1 MNVIAIIAAFNEAD
15 IIEPALNHLIEE
27 GISAYVIDNHSS
39 DETAAIA
46 ARFIGRGVVGIESFP
61 KSIDRRPERFDWREL
76 LRRKE
81 ALARE
86 LDGDWFIHHDADEF
100 RESPWPG
107 VRLIDAIARVDA
119 AGYNAVD
126 FELLNF
132 RPTDDSFVP
141 GTDPRPVI
149 RLYERGNEWDRLQ
162 IKCWKKTFDTV
173 DLASSGGH
181 DAQFANR
188 RVFPL
193 RFVLRHYPVRGQ
205 AHGMRKV
212 FSERR
217 ARLNPDERAL
227 GWHVQYE
234 GLDAPCDFI
243 ANASGL
249 TEYDA
254 DRIRIDVNV
263 RHRLVEELEE
273 SLRQAHQRHEEVAAA
288 HAALRDDHAALTS
301 QFTRRSEEHDAVL
314 AQLAEERSRRASAE
328 AHADRLLDWSRQL
341 ENAQRDAQARLDAV
355 HHSITWRWT
364 SPARRVARWLL
375 PRGTSR

>member
-15 IIEPALNHLIEE
+15 IIGPALTHLIEE

-46 ARFIGRGVVGIESFP
+46 ARFAGRGVIGIESFP
-61 KSIDRRPERFDWREL
+61 KSSDRRPERFDWREL

-86 LDGDWFIHHDADEF
+86 LNGDWFIHHDADEF

-107 VRLIDAIARVDA
+107 VRLVDAIARVDA

-149 RLYERGNEWDRLQ
+149 RMYERGDEWDRLQ
-162 IKCWKKTFDTV
+162 IKCWKKTSEPV

-234 GLDAPCDFI
+234 AVNAPHDFI
-243 ANASGL
+243 ASASEL

-254 DRIRIDVNV
+254 DGIRIHANV
-263 RHRLVEELEE
+263 RHRLVEQLED
-273 SLRQAHQRHEEVAAA
+273 SLRQQNERHDELVAA
-288 HAALRDDHAALTS
+288 HATLRAEHAALTA
-301 QFTRRSEEHDAVL
+301 QLTQISEQRHAVI
-314 AQLAEERSRRASAE
+314 AQLAEERSRRANAE
-328 AHADRLLDWSRQL
+328 AHADRLLTWSREL
-341 ENAQRDAQARLDAV
+341 ESVQRDVQARLDAV
-355 HHSITWRWT
+355 HRSITWRWT
-364 SPARRVARWLL
+364 SPVRRIATWLL